1 MNFEIKIERSK
12 GYEKRCTS
20 VSGFNNIWKIKKIEN
35 QRSSMEKAK
44 LTMLPKPEVTKDIKD
59 EN

>member
-20 VSGFNNIWKIKKIEN
+20 VSGFNNIWKIKKIETKFYG
-35 QRSSMEKAK
+35 RSKIGN
-44 LTMLPKPEVTKDIKD
+44 LMLPKPEVTKDIKD